1 MPYTP
6 VELRHVRLGR
16 ALFGYKREETERLLD
31 EVADSFEDVWR
42 DRGELGDKVDELEKR
57 LEEFKQREQLLSAT
71 LVAAERAAAEAKEA
85 ARREAD
91 LIVSEAHQE
100 ARSVI
105 RGVHGERERLV
116 AEARRVE
123 ALLRSALGMVEEGVQ
138 GASGAEPGQ
147 SDSWPARQDTR
158 EFAAVREPEQQA
170 DPPPPPA
177 VASTPAPATEPEQEH
192 KQKPAE
198 VPLPPILAI
207 PDDESEGDVAPGRD
221 FAWG

>member
-42 DRGELGDKVDELEKR
+42 DRGELGDKVEELERR

-71 LVAAERAAAEAKEA
+71 LVAAERAAAEAREA

-100 ARSVI
+100 ARSVM
-105 RGVHGERERLV
+105 RGAHGERERLV
-116 AEARRVE
+116 AETRRIE
-123 ALLRSALGMVEEGVQ
+123 ALLRAALGMVEESVQ
-138 GASGAEPGQ
+138 GAAGEDAAQSG
-147 SDSWPARQDTR
+147 SWPVRQDTR
-158 EFAAVREPEQQA
+158 EFAAVSEPEQKPA
-170 DPPPPPA
+170 AAPASPPE
-177 VASTPAPATEPEQEH
+177 PAPE
-192 KQKPAE
+192 
-198 VPLPPILAI
+198 
-207 PDDESEGDVAPGRD
+207 
-221 FAWG
+221 